1 MKTSEGKLI
10 QKKYNITLTE
20 LDIKLLLEALG
31 KHQQFQ
37 WDNRYSSRATEN
49 LITKIYRCMGVK
61 I

>member
-1 MKTSEGKLI
+1 MNEGKTI
-10 QKKYNITLTE
+10 SKKYTIQLTE

-31 KHQQFQ
+31 KHQQYQ

-49 LITKIYRCMGVK
+49 LITKIYRAMRVK